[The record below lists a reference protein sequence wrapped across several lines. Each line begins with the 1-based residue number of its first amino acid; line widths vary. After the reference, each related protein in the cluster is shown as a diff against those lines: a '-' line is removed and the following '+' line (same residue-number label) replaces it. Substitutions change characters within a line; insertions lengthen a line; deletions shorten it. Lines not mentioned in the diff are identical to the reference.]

1 VSDVFASG
9 AAGGTDLAEAVVE
22 VAGRDPGRFRPLY
35 ARDDPAKMKMAKV
48 ARAMYG
54 AHDVVWSKAAES
66 DLRLAE
72 TFGYGAL
79 PLCVA
84 KTQKSLTDDPK
95 LLGRPEDFDITVRG
109 VVLAAGA
116 GYLVP
121 LLGDMLR
128 MPGLPAVPAAERI
141 DLVDG
146 RVAGLTA

>member
-1 VSDVFASG
+1 
-9 AAGGTDLAEAVVE
+9 
-22 VAGRDPGRFRPLY
+22 
-35 ARDDPAKMKMAKV
+35 
-48 ARAMYG
+48 MYG
-54 AHDVVWSKAAES
+54 ASDVLWTREVEA
-66 DLRLAE
+66 DLARAVA
-72 TFGYGAL
+72 FGYGDL

-84 KTQKSLTDDPK
+84 KTQKSLSDDPK

-121 LLGDMLR
+121 LLDDMIR

-146 RVAGLTA
+146 RFVGLTPA